1 MIQDLERSCSDFR
14 EIRLFLDKKAD
25 SLGVLYIS
33 TGVGEFLANVDM
45 NIGINWDFSKKNVNK
60 PLFRLNSMVFLHSQ
74 YLSEYEAGREID
86 TNSFDAKINQVRQK
100 ILHLYANR
108 LTGKASKGLSI
119 EPIFIDDL
127 QAKYTEIAHDMA
139 TRNGATYTYMKA
151 PSDEAIKNRLVYVG
165 GIYDPE
171 LDLYRVIGFMGNYY
185 NFEVFE
191 VVQHKQS
198 RGVK

>member
-1 MIQDLERSCSDFR
+1 MNQSIEQSCLKFR
-14 EIRLFLDKKAD
+14 EIKFFVEEE
-25 SLGVLYIS
+25 SNGLGVVYVS
-33 TGVGEFLANVDM
+33 TGEGEFLANVDM
-45 NIGINWDFSKKNVNK
+45 NTGIKWDFSKKNVNK

-86 TNSFDAKINQVRQK
+86 TNSFDAKINQVKQK
-100 ILHLYANR
+100 ILRLYTNR

-119 EPIFIDDL
+119 DPTYIDDL
-127 QAKYTEIAHDMA
+127 KGKYSEILDDMVE
-139 TRNGATYTYMKA
+139 RNGATYTYMKA
-151 PSDEAIKNRLVYVG
+151 PSDEAVKGRLVYVG

-185 NFEVFE
+185 NFSFFE

-198 RGVK
+198 RGVE